1 MWAAAVINPTPAL
14 GVAPEIRHVRFLT
27 ICPSPSGAAA
37 RCQACC
43 PWSEVL
49 SVEVRVVQVMLA
61 AAVAG
66 LGCVDKIAIVREAV
80 LDSIALLRA
89 DTASL

>member
-1 MWAAAVINPTPAL
+1 M
-14 GVAPEIRHVRFLT
+14 
-27 ICPSPSGAAA
+27 
-37 RCQACC
+37 
-43 PWSEVL
+43 
-49 SVEVRVVQVMLA
+49 EVRVVQVMLA

>member
-14 GVAPEIRHVRFLT
+14 GVAPEIRHVRFLV
-27 ICPSPSGAAA
+27 ICPSASGAAGPAVRGA
-37 RCQACC
+37 RCS
-43 PWSEVL
+43 PL
-49 SVEVRVVQVMLA
+49 SLEVRVVQVMLA